1 MASDQ
6 SRISTN
12 AAYQLLAQAAVSAL
26 NFIASPIIVHGL
38 GMEAYGLL
46 VLVGVTTNYFGFV
59 ELGLGRATI
68 QNLARHRARGETS
81 DFQEVLWTATAAYFA
96 LSLVGA
102 LGLVAIAPL
111 LVKHVLVVSPGL
123 VPEAL
128 WAFVL
133 GAAGLVI
140 ALQRNVAQS
149 VGTAMERFDL
159 VSKVTLAIGALQAAA
174 NVGLVLLGA
183 PLTGV
188 MLGGLAVQT
197 VALVVYWGVAW
208 KLVPNLFPPRWSLEK
223 LRSLV
228 RFGGYVTVSQVVA
241 PLLENVEKMFIGALA
256 AVDQLPYYSVSYSGA
271 WALTVVPTSLGSV
284 IYPAMVRLLSQGDHA
299 GVRETVKRA
308 TRYVFVLLVGPVV
321 LLVIYA
327 REILTAWMGASF
339 AAGASGCLRILTF
352 AMLVSVV
359 AWPSYHLL
367 HAAGRADLTARFHL
381 LELVLHVPTSLVF
394 IYYGGVVGAAVAW
407 LIRVVID
414 SGLLFRAA
422 ARIAG
427 MPVRFVIESLGRGT
441 VAALALLPVALVG
454 RGFLEGSSRVQ
465 TALIL
470 CSIGLGYVPLVA
482 WLGLG
487 REDRSAALSVI
498 RALLT
503 GSKGETPVER

>member
-256 AVDQLPYYSVSYSGA
+256 SVDQLPYYSVSYSGA